1 MDLGPYCL
9 GTLNYQPSIF
19 YKYEKWSEEEEDEK
33 KKKKKKTI
41 VPPRQKSSL
50 S

>member
-33 KKKKKKTI
+33 KKKNYRST
-41 VPPRQKSSL
+41 
-50 S
+50 